1 MFNGNR
7 KGKTV
12 FEKIS
17 ATYYCH
23 YGPVYS
29 AQRNPA
35 FLKNFLTIG
44 DWQVRIWSEDVKESP
59 IMWTKYAKISY
70 KWKHLY
76 REIVLFELSLKIIFG
91 LVYFRYH
98 DVRLTDGA
106 WSESKPSVFYT
117 TRSDGCMDCWDFL
130 QKQKDPI
137 LTIKVQNKNNFIG
150 N

>member
-1 MFNGNR
+1 MLFTYVCFFTRKIGTETGLVFNGNR

-35 FLKNFLTIG
+35 FLKNFLTVG

-59 IMWTKYAKISY
+59 IMWTKY
-70 KWKHLY
+70 
-76 REIVLFELSLKIIFG
+76 
-91 LVYFRYH
+91 VYIDKR
-98 DVRLTDGA
+98 
-106 WSESKPSVFYT
+106 
-117 TRSDGCMDCWDFL
+117 
-130 QKQKDPI
+130 
-137 LTIKVQNKNNFIG
+137 
-150 N
+150 